1 VRKFNQADIVAGA
14 FANGEVLMLLRV
26 LIACSALA
34 LMQTQAF
41 ADSQFLGALTTYLC
55 GGDEDLCSNTLI
67 SSPVNLPS
75 GPFTEDFVFNLVN
88 DFPDVPDNF
97 PLVRA
102 TASLE
107 TSIQEDFSAATV
119 MLFDPLGEPIG
130 FNTPFFPS
138 DSNFQALAEDVFYSG
153 SGYYVEVTGISNIDG
168 LPLDVSV
175 NAFDL
180 GGPAGLPEPST
191 WAMVLLGV
199 AGLGLAARRRR
210 RAALT
215 LQDAP
220 HNPAVPYRPARLL
233 S

>member
-1 VRKFNQADIVAGA
+1 
-14 FANGEVLMLLRV
+14 MLLRV

-34 LMQTQAF
+34 LMQTQAL
-41 ADSQFLGALTTYLC
+41 AGSQFLGTVTMYLC
-55 GGDEDLCSNTLI
+55 GGGEDLCSNTLS

-75 GPFTEDFVFNLVN
+75 GPFTEDFVFDLVN
-88 DFPDVPDNF
+88 DFPDVPNNF

-107 TSIQEDFSAATV
+107 TSIQEEFSAATL
-119 MLFDPLGEPIG
+119 MLFDPSGEPIG

-138 DSNFQALAEDVFYSG
+138 DSHFQALAEDVFYSG
-153 SGYYVEVTGISNIDG
+153 SGYYVEVTGISNIDD
-168 LPLDVSV
+168 LALEVSV

-191 WAMVLLGV
+191 WAMMLLGV
-199 AGLGLAARRRR
+199 AGLGFAARRRR
-210 RAALT
+210 RSALV
-215 LQDAP
+215 LRDAS
-220 HNPAVPYRPARLL
+220 HNPTVHRDPPPLR